1 MKISFI
7 SKTNQVYKLN
17 TKLDQCRH
25 YLLHLKQSTGLIGLF
40 KREVGLVVLAK
51 FNFLS
56 KKIQVNILYQELVK
70 EKKKNSDRF
79 ELSNIVYSDAK

>member
-40 KREVGLVVLAK
+40 KREIGLVVLAK

-56 KKIQVNILYQELVK
+56 KKNSSQYTLPRISQRK
-70 EKKKNSDRF
+70 EEKQ
-79 ELSNIVYSDAK
+79 

>member
-40 KREVGLVVLAK
+40 KREIGLVVLAK
-51 FNFLS
+51 FNFL
-56 KKIQVNILYQELVK
+56 L
-70 EKKKNSDRF
+70 KKNSSQYTLPRISQRK
-79 ELSNIVYSDAK
+79 EEKQ